1 MLNQPTI
8 EKLQTMKLHG
18 MAEAFREQIETA
30 DSSQLSFEERFGL
43 LVDRQWTWKEGRAL
57 TRRLQLAKFKERGV
71 VEDIN
76 YQHPRGLD
84 RKLIAHSPP
93 VSGLACITMSC
104 WLGPL
109 VSVRPGW
116 RVPWRTRPAGMVS
129 SPYIKGWR
137 NCFVTWS
144 RHEPTAPSASSC

>member
-57 TRRLQLAKFKERGV
+57 TSPG
-71 VEDIN
+71 
-76 YQHPRGLD
+76 PR
-84 RKLIAHSPP
+84 I
-93 VSGLACITMSC
+93 
-104 WLGPL
+104 
-109 VSVRPGW
+109 
-116 RVPWRTRPAGMVS
+116 
-129 SPYIKGWR
+129 Y
-137 NCFVTWS
+137 
-144 RHEPTAPSASSC
+144 